1 MSQTAETQPESAAS
15 HRDDAL
21 LWIVRI
27 AAVIGLLISVYLL
40 YIALSG
46 QVAVGCGE
54 GDAGCGHVLGTRWSK
69 VLGVPVSG
77 PAAALYLIVLA
88 ASLHGGSRRPESERR
103 GAWRVMSFCGL
114 AAGGSAL
121 WFIGL
126 QLFEL
131 GHICPY
137 CMGAHGCSLVL
148 AGATLVH
155 GPRRIALPA
164 LVLPATLIALQL
176 AFPPT
181 VTGDEATR
189 ITGINPADWPTLGD
203 PKAPHV
209 AALLFDYNCGHCL
222 VAHDMLAD
230 AVQRYP
236 GQLCVVLL
244 PTAIDTRIN
253 EHVTN
258 TAYVSQTTPEIAR
271 LALAVW
277 LADPSKLADF
287 DAYLV
292 QRIPRSRADGIVPLQ
307 TINTA
312 FRDKA
317 IELVGEPA
325 LDAALSD
332 PRIDEMFKHT
342 AGLYKA
348 TPDPATGNPG
358 VPRIII
364 AGIPYGGIQTP
375 DQLDQVLQASHP
387 DLIRADE

>member
-1 MSQTAETQPESAAS
+1 MSQAVETQPEAAAP

-27 AAVIGLLISVYLL
+27 AAVIGLLISGYLL

-77 PAAALYLIVLA
+77 PAVALYLIMLA
-88 ASLHGGSRRPESERR
+88 ASLHAGSARPESERR
-103 GAWRVMSFCGL
+103 GAWRIMSFCGL

-148 AGATLVH
+148 AGATLGH
-155 GPRRIALPA
+155 GPRLIALPA

-181 VTGDEATR
+181 ATGDEATR
-189 ITGINPADWPTLGD
+189 ITGIVPADWPTHGD
-203 PKAPHV
+203 PEAPHV
-209 AALLFDYNCGHCL
+209 VALLFDYNCGHCL
-222 VAHDMLAD
+222 VAHQMLID
-230 AVQRYP
+230 AVDRYP

-253 EHVTN
+253 EHVSN
-258 TAYVSQTTPEIAR
+258 SAYVSQTTPELAR
-271 LALAVW
+271 LAMAVW
-277 LADPSKLADF
+277 LADPAEFVAF

-292 QRIPRSRADGIVPLQ
+292 HRIPRSRADGIVPLE
-307 TINTA
+307 TINTV
-312 FRDKA
+312 FRNQA

-325 LDAALSD
+325 LTTALND
-332 PRIDEMFKHT
+332 PRIDAMFQRT
-342 AGLYKA
+342 AGLYHA
-348 TPDPATGNPG
+348 TRDLATGNPG

-364 AGIPYGGIQTP
+364 AGIPYGGIHTV
-375 DQLDQVLQASHP
+375 DQLDEVLQASHP